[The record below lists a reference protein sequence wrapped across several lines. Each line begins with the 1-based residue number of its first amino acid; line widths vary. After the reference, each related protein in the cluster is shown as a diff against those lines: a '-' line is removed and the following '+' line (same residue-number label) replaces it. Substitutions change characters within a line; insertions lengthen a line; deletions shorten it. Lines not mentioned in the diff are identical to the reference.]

1 MEDIGFLTKKIIS
14 VFLYP
19 MGFATLLL
27 LLAILTLLLKK
38 SRFISTALVSVATLI
53 LIIFSLEITS
63 YHLVRSLE
71 DRAGP
76 FQTTA
81 HLEKQGVK
89 YIVVLGGALVEDGGP
104 PAEAWGSNLLRVMEG
119 VRLSRGIKNSRL
131 VLSGSAIPG
140 RYSHLGSM
148 LELPLE
154 MGISRDAIIAL
165 RTPYD
170 TDEGTREL
178 AGFVEN
184 QPFGLVTSALHMPRA
199 VKMFERFGTKPIPCP
214 CDFRTLKE
222 MKYFS
227 ELLPKSAN
235 LYASAL
241 AIHEYIGMLWM
252 DVVGIFLL
260 IRN

>member
-1 MEDIGFLTKKIIS
+1 MEDIGFLAKKIIS

-27 LLAILTLLLKK
+27 LLAILTLALKK
-38 SRFISTALVSVATLI
+38 NRLISIALVSVATLI

-71 DRAGP
+71 SRAGN

-81 HLEKQGVK
+81 QLEKRGVK
-89 YIVVLGGALVEDGGP
+89 YIVVLGGAIVEDGVP
-104 PAEAWGSNLLRVMEG
+104 AAEAWGPDVLRVMEG
-119 VRLSRGIKNSRL
+119 VRLSKGIRNSRL

-140 RYSHLGSM
+140 RYSHRGSM

-154 MGISRDAIIAL
+154 MGISRDAVIAL

-170 TDEGTREL
+170 TDEGSREL
-178 AGFVEN
+178 AAFVEN
-184 QPFGLVTSALHMPRA
+184 QPFGLVTSAIHMPRA
-199 VKMFERFGTKPIPCP
+199 MKMFQRFGANPIPCP
-214 CDFRTLKE
+214 CDFRTLKQ
-222 MKYFS
+222 MKFFS
-227 ELLPKSAN
+227 EFLPKSAN

-252 DVVGIFLL
+252 DFKGFFSD
-260 IRN
+260 